1 MRPGSLP
8 WLLRFEVLL
17 YWRSLFSSSQKW
29 VVILLGVLVLGAI
42 GGMWFLLREHSQTLR
57 AGPAELPQPLLL
69 PLTLFGLFAALLMVT
84 TAIQTS
90 VKVMFERKDL
100 DLLISSPVS
109 TRGIFAVRVLGV
121 VLAVTIWWMLLGTA
135 VAILGLLLGT
145 WRFLGLPVGFLTLG
159 SVISTL
165 AVGLTFLLVKSIG
178 VQRTRTIIQVLTV
191 LLGAVLFLGTQLPNL
206 MGTSGQGGFGDR
218 AARWFVEVQ
227 QQLPESSPLWYW
239 ARSLWLEP
247 VPTLITVAIGLLFLT
262 LVIFSSHRA
271 YLKGASEASGFNR
284 PRPERLKTVPFRS
297 GVFQLLWL
305 KEWKLVLR
313 DPALF
318 SQLLLQVVYMLPL
331 VFVLSGAGRGNAM
344 SSLMNPAFWVAGVV
358 LISSTLTG
366 WLSRIFIGAED
377 LPDLLSMAPHPR
389 GTLRRQK
396 MWITLLPVLLIFVP
410 LALLLGKSS
419 PVLMLMG
426 VALVCISCLTIAY
439 LQTQWAQP
447 IKRADLMNKSGK
459 GQGNAMQGFV
469 ELFTSVGWAGVIA
482 AYGQNNTTWMLI
494 AGGVAVFFPLLFT
507 VLNWKRG
514 STLGY

>member
-1 MRPGSLP
+1 M
-8 WLLRFEVLL
+8 LL

-29 VVILLGVLVLGAI
+29 VMIVLGVIVLGATF
-42 GGMWFLLREHSQTLR
+42 GLWFLLREYSQMLQT
-57 AGPAELPQPLLL
+57 GPAQLPQTLLL

-90 VKVMFERKDL
+90 VQVMFERKDL

-121 VLAVTIWWMLLGTA
+121 AMAVSVWWVLVGT
-135 VAILGLLLGT
+135 VIAILGLMLGT
-145 WRFLGLPVGFLTLG
+145 WRLLGLPVGLLTLG
-159 SVISTL
+159 SVVATL
-165 AVGLTFLLVKSIG
+165 GVGLTFLLVKSLG
-178 VQRTRTIIQVLTV
+178 LQRTRTIIQVLTV
-191 LLGAVLFLGTQLPNL
+191 VLGAVIFLGSQLPNL
-206 MGTSGQGGFGDR
+206 MGSQLRNGFGQQMTQ
-218 AARWFVEVQ
+218 FFQ
-227 QQLPESSPLWYW
+227 MLPQQLPDSSPLWFW

-247 VPTLITVAIGLLFLT
+247 LPTVITLAFSLLCLGA
-262 LVIFSSHRA
+262 VIFSSHRA

-297 GVFQLLWL
+297 GVFQLLWV

-318 SQLLLQVVYMLPL
+318 SQLLLQVVYLLPL
-331 VFVLSGAGRGNAM
+331 IFVLSGAGRGNAM
-344 SSLMNPAFWVAGVV
+344 SSLMNPALWVAGVV
-358 LISSTLTG
+358 VISSTLTG
-366 WLSRIFIGAED
+366 WFSRIFIGAED

-396 MWITLLPVLLIFVP
+396 MWISVGPVLMLFVP
-410 LALLLGKSS
+410 LAVLLGKGN
-419 PVLMLMG
+419 PTLMLMG
-426 VALVCISCLTIAY
+426 AALVSISCLTIAY

-447 IKRADLMNKSGK
+447 IKRADLMNKNGK
-459 GQGNAMQGFV
+459 GQGNVMQGFV

-482 AYGQNNTTWMLI
+482 AYGQNNPTWMLI
-494 AGGVAVFFPLLFT
+494 AGGVAVFFPVLFT
-507 VLNWKRG
+507 LLNFRRG